1 MESGL
6 PSSLIVLVSSVASG
20 VSLTGLT
27 NMDTGAWLLSSVP
40 SEALKLKISKPL

>member
-1 MESGL
+1 MESGP
-6 PSSLIVLVSSVASG
+6 PSSLIVMVSSVATG

-27 NMDTGAWLLSSVP
+27 NMDTGAVLSEVP